1 MSVCLSVCLSVYPT
15 SYYFSTNHRI
25 ATNEVSLDAELSGEG
40 LDLNYNEIGQKLRTG
55 WPENYFFRTFLA
67 IFRHFFEVLEKIERV
82 NFMQITLNFNTS

>member
-1 MSVCLSVCLSVYPT
+1 MCLCVCPKSNF
-15 SYYFSTNHRI
+15 FSTNHRI
-25 ATNEVSLDAELSGEG
+25 ATNEVSLDAELSSEG
-40 LDLNYNEIGQKLRTG
+40 LDLKINEIGQKLRTG